1 MAFTTCFCMLLQ
13 LLCYCDLYY
22 FKNTYQSILTKW
34 FKISTC
40 YLLQEELR
48 SALEDGASRIC
59 RVAAEIFLT
68 APGWGGDKLLER
80 AMAEEKDVP
89 GSSVKG
95 CLNVPGCDPLL
106 SSAALDN

>member
-1 MAFTTCFCMLLQ
+1 MFLHVTTAFMLLR
-13 LLCYCDLYY
+13 
-22 FKNTYQSILTKW
+22 FILFQKHLPKHPNQVVYDFYMLPFAGGT
-34 FKISTC
+34 
-40 YLLQEELR
+40 QVG
-48 SALEDGASRIC
+48 LEDGASRIC

-106 SSAALDN
+106 SSVALDN